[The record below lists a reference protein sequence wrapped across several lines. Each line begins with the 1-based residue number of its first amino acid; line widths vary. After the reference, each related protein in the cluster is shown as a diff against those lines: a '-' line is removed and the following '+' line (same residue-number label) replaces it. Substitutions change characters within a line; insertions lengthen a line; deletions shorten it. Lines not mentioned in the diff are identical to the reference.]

1 MITVYSEAHQQHH
14 GAAEL
19 DRGRLVPCV
28 EQPARAEAV
37 LQALTAANLGPIVS
51 PDDVPIDILAR
62 VHEVGY
68 LHFLKTAFTRWR
80 QVHPDSDALPYCWP
94 PSGRGH
100 PPPSLYGQ
108 LGHYAYDAGT
118 PITAGTWEAATAAV
132 RVTLSALRHL
142 HAGARMAF
150 ALCRPPGHHAGPDYY
165 GGYCFFNNAA
175 VAAQAWTEAGARV
188 AILDVDYHHGNGTQ
202 DLFYRRDDVLVIS
215 IHADPAEEY
224 PFYWGHA
231 DERGEGPGRGYNHN
245 LPLPWGTGWTGYR
258 EALDQALSLVA
269 AFKPDGLVVSL
280 GLDTYAQDPIA
291 RFALT
296 SDDYPLL
303 GRAIAT
309 LNLPTLFVLEGGYHL
324 ATLGHHTVAV
334 LRSFAL
340 QAATS

>member
-1 MITVYSEAHQQHH
+1 MIAVYSDEHRQHH
-14 GAAEL
+14 GVAEL

-37 LQALTAANLGPIVS
+37 LQALTAAQLGPIIAPDEVPLSILTRLHDPGYVS
-51 PDDVPIDILAR
+51 
-62 VHEVGY
+62 
-68 LHFLKTAFTRWR
+68 FLKTAYDRWP
-80 QVHPDSDALPYCWP
+80 HPGDALPYCWP
-94 PSGRGH
+94 PGGQRQT
-100 PPPSLYGQ
+100 PPASLHGQ

-118 PITAGTWEAATAAV
+118 PITAGSYQAATAAV
-132 RVTLSALRHL
+132 QVTLTALRQL

-175 VAAQAWTEAGARV
+175 LAAQAWVEAGARV

-202 DLFYRRDDVLVIS
+202 ELFYPRDDVLFVS
-215 IHADPAEEY
+215 IHADPATEY
-224 PFYWGHA
+224 PFYWGRA
-231 DERGEGPGRGYNHN
+231 DECGEGPGRGYNHN
-245 LPLPWGTGWTGYR
+245 LPLSVGTDWTGYR
-258 EALDQALSLVA
+258 EALQQALSLVA

-280 GLDTYAQDPIA
+280 GLDTYAHDPIA
-291 RFALT
+291 RFMLT

-309 LNLPTLFVLEGGYHL
+309 LGLPTLFVLEGGYHL